1 MTRRPKYPPAMVAR
15 MHRYYETYS
24 LEQTAAR
31 FGVAHKGTV
40 RNLFVAAGLPLR
52 PNGTRSPDQRRRER
66 VARVARLKARI
77 AQEGR

>member
-1 MTRRPKYPPAMVAR
+1 MTRRPKYPRAMVAR

-31 FGVAHKGTV
+31 FGVPHKGTV
-40 RNLFVAAGLPLR
+40 RNLFVSAGLPLR
-52 PNGTRSPDQRRRER
+52 PNGTRSPDQRRREK